1 MKSQT
6 IVNLQTRNYAETEA
20 SYWLAYKHTMRWSL
34 LSNRELNVENR
45 TTKVSRLLKAY
56 QDYLESSDT
65 AQFVACI
72 AKNYTNATLV
82 TILDRCDVL
91 QRRAAAL
98 ALGFLGDI
106 TCQDSLGV
114 ALCSGDRR
122 LRLVADDTLRALWA
136 RDASDE
142 QRAMLDKIIRFN
154 ECDLFEESVAL
165 CDQLLENAPKYL
177 EAYNQRALALFH
189 LRDFERSID
198 DCRRVLKLS
207 RFHYGAWIGMG
218 HCLLENGDVWGA
230 LDSFRMA
237 LSIYPDLEPV
247 RLQIRTL
254 ERSLQE

>member
-1 MKSQT
+1 M
-6 IVNLQTRNYAETEA
+6 
-20 SYWLAYKHTMRWSL
+20 
-34 LSNRELNVENR
+34 ENSS
-45 TTKVSRLLKAY
+45 TKVSRLLKAY

-65 AQFVACI
+65 ALFVASVARNYMVPTLI
-72 AKNYTNATLV
+72 A
-82 TILDRCDVL
+82 ILNRCDIL
-91 QRRAAAL
+91 HRRAAAL

-106 TCQDSLGV
+106 TCQESLGA
-114 ALCSGDRR
+114 ALCSSDRR
-122 LRLVADDTLRALWA
+122 LRLVADDSLRAIWA

-142 QRAMLDKIIRFN
+142 QRSNLDKIIRLN

-165 CDQLLENAPKYL
+165 CDQLIDGAPRYL

-189 LRDFERSID
+189 LRDFDRSID
-198 DCRRVLKLS
+198 DCRRVLKIS
-207 RFHYGAWIGMG
+207 RYHYGAWIGMG

-247 RLQIRTL
+247 RLQIRNL

>member
-1 MKSQT
+1 
-6 IVNLQTRNYAETEA
+6 
-20 SYWLAYKHTMRWSL
+20 
-34 LSNRELNVENR
+34 VENSS
-45 TTKVSRLLKAY
+45 TKVSRLLKAY

-65 AQFVACI
+65 AFFVASV
-72 AKNYTNATLV
+72 ARNYTVPTL
-82 TILDRCDVL
+82 TAILNRCDIL
-91 QRRAAAL
+91 HRRAAAL

-106 TCQDSLGV
+106 TCQESLGA
-114 ALCSGDRR
+114 ALCSSDRR
-122 LRLVADDTLRALWA
+122 LRLVADDSLRAIWA

-142 QRAMLDKIIRFN
+142 QRSNLDKIIRLN

-165 CDQLLENAPKYL
+165 CDQLIDGAPRYL

-189 LRDFERSID
+189 LRDFDRSID
-198 DCRRVLKLS
+198 DCRRVLQIS
-207 RFHYGAWIGMG
+207 RYHYGAWIGMG

-247 RLQIRTL
+247 RLQIRNL

>member
-1 MKSQT
+1 MLKLMP
-6 IVNLQTRNYAETEA
+6 LQKLHRNHCARVVA
-20 SYWLAYKHTMRWSL
+20 PH
-34 LSNRELNVENR
+34 RELHVDYR

-65 AQFVACI
+65 AQFVAMI
-72 AKNYTNATLV
+72 ARNYTNATLL

-106 TCQDSLGV
+106 TCQDSLGA

-122 LRLVADDTLRALWA
+122 LRLVADDTLRAVWA
-136 RDASDE
+136 RDASEE
-142 QRAMLDKIIRFN
+142 QRAMLDKIIRMN

-165 CDQLLENAPKYL
+165 CDQLIDNAPRYL

-189 LRDFERSID
+189 LRDFDRSID

-207 RFHYGAWIGMG
+207 RYHYGAWIGMG

>member
-6 IVNLQTRNYAETEA
+6 IVILEMRNYAETGAA
-20 SYWLAYKHTMRWSL
+20 SWLAHELIALCSL
-34 LSNRELNVENR
+34 LFNREHIVENR

-65 AQFVACI
+65 AQFVASV
-72 AKNYTNATLV
+72 ARSYTNSTLV
-82 TILDRCDVL
+82 NILDRFDVL
-91 QRRAAAL
+91 HRRAAAL

-106 TCQDSLGV
+106 TCQDSLGN
-114 ALCSGDRR
+114 ALSSSDRR

-142 QRAMLDKIIRFN
+142 HRATLDKIIRLN

-165 CDQLLENAPKYL
+165 CDQLIENAPRYL

-189 LRDFERSID
+189 LRDFDRSID

-254 ERSLQE
+254 ERNLQE